1 MRKFIILIMALC
13 TCGVFSGEG
22 WAARVSIAGRHSQ
35 SEIRATCGAVGG
47 DFFSL
52 PTGQYGC
59 SNICAQAS
67 ASCVVTC
74 GGDGK
79 CFGDCPRCGRL
90 ASPSRS
96 PLPRLAGADA
106 VTRVLKTQ
114 SGAQSDIELPLGCFA
129 CILSRREV
137 VPATLL
143 ASPPKRT
150 SRDDDLW
157 RHLDCAHAPLAGIAQ
172 APELTC
178 DH

>member
-79 CFGDCPRCGRL
+79 CFGDCPRCGRI
-90 ASPSRS
+90 ASPNRT
-96 PLPRLAGADA
+96 RLGGADV
-106 VTRVLKTQ
+106 VTR
-114 SGAQSDIELPLGCFA
+114 
-129 CILSRREV
+129 ILNNLTTARAGGPGYGYGLRPSR
-137 VPATLL
+137 
-143 ASPPKRT
+143 
-150 SRDDDLW
+150 
-157 RHLDCAHAPLAGIAQ
+157 
-172 APELTC
+172 
-178 DH
+178 